1 MVVPLGNTFGLLL
14 AIAVLGSVGNA
25 IAIPAASALAVEQ
38 GRRFGMGSS
47 IALFSMAFSIG
58 MVVGPII
65 GGVIADSAGINSAF
79 HFGVT
84 ILLVGAGLFAWFS
97 R

>member
-1 MVVPLGNTFGLLL
+1 MMVPLGNTFGLLL
-14 AIAVLGSVGNA
+14 VLAVLGSVGSA

-38 GRRFGMGSS
+38 GKKYGMGSS

-58 MVVGPII
+58 MVVGPIT
-65 GGVIADSAGINSAF
+65 GGVIADFTGINSVF
-79 HFGVT
+79 YFGAVIT
-84 ILLVGAGLFAWFS
+84 LVGAGLFTWFS